1 MINQFSSWIL
11 DIVIQDGDFHLQ
23 EENYSM
29 PFWFVI
35 SATGLQNQF
44 STPQA
49 AFSMNPVWNYPTRL
63 IIQITD
69 LQTSYLYFTLC
80 TYEQNGRD
88 VRGVARSRVG
98 LRSFPIANPKRIRIP
113 LMNAS
118 NAAQLAMSLNVVA
131 SLSPLNNHM
140 SANPTHKQRP
150 PPAKFY
156 SH

>member
-11 DIVIQDGDFHLQ
+11 DIVIQDGDFLLR
-23 EENYSM
+23 EESYSM

-35 SATGLQNQF
+35 SATGLQSQF

-49 AFSMNPVWNYPTRL
+49 SFSFKPVWNFPTRL

-80 TYEQNGRD
+80 TFEQNGRD

-98 LRSFPIANPKRIRIP
+98 LRSFPIGNPKKIRIP

-118 NAAQLAMSLNVVA
+118 NAAQLAMSLNVIA
-131 SLSPLNNHM
+131 SLLPLNNHA
-140 SANPTHKQRP
+140 SADPTHAPRP
-150 PPAKFY
+150 PPSQFF